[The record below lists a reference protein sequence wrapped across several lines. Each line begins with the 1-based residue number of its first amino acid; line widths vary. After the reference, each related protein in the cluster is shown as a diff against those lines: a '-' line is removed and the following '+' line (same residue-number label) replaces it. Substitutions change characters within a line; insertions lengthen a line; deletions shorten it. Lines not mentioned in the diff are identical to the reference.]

1 MEEDGEEDM
10 EQSKTIGDVE
20 LGKGGNVPMR
30 RLPSLVMPHADVRGD
45 NMLEFTTR
53 FANFATLNEEL

>member
-1 MEEDGEEDM
+1 VEEEEEEDM

-20 LGKGGNVPMR
+20 LLKGDTEPMTR
-30 RLPSLVMPHADVRGD
+30 APSLVMRHADVRGD

-53 FANFATLNEEL
+53 YANFATLNVEL